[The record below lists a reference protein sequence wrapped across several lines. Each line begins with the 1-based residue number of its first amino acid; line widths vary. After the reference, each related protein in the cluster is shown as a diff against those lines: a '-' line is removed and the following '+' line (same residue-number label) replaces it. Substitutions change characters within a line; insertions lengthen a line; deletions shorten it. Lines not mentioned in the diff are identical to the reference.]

1 MKDNLKSQV
10 NENYLPVF
18 PLSVFILPEG
28 KVRLRIFEAKYLRML
43 SLIASHQCFVIQLM
57 PSLPTMNNNYWGSLV
72 EIQDF
77 NQGDD
82 GILEID
88 VLCKTLVYTTNISQ
102 DDNELTFAQVTPFSH
117 WSETTADIQ
126 MRSEVLATELNSV
139 LDDNEILK
147 EFYQS
152 RPLNN
157 VHWVVAR
164 WIELLPLSVSVK
176 NLFIQTDSFSCA
188 KDFVDSVIYK

>member
-1 MKDNLKSQV
+1 MKDILESQV

-28 KVRLRIFEAKYLRML
+28 KVRLRLFESKYLRML
-43 SLIASHQCFVIQLM
+43 SLIANHQCFVIQLT
-57 PSLPTMNNNYWGSLV
+57 PSLPVMKNNSWGSLV

-88 VLCKTLVYTTNISQ
+88 VLCKSLVYTGNIYK
-102 DDNELTFAQVTPFSH
+102 DDNELTFTQVTPFSH
-117 WSETTADIQ
+117 WSETIADKS
-126 MRSEVLATELNSV
+126 MSSEVLANELNNIFE
-139 LDDNEILK
+139 DNDMLNG
-147 EFYQS
+147 FYRT
-152 RPLNN
+152 RPLDNI
-157 VHWVVAR
+157 HWVVAR
-164 WIELLPLSVSVK
+164 WIELLPLSATIK
-176 NLFIQTDSFSCA
+176 NLFVHIDSFSSA

>member
-1 MKDNLKSQV
+1 MKEILESQV

-43 SLIASHQCFVIQLM
+43 SLIANHQCFVIQLT
-57 PSLPTMNNNYWGSLV
+57 PSLPVMKKNSWGSLV

-77 NQGDD
+77 NQGGD

-88 VLCKTLVYTTNISQ
+88 VLCKSLVYTNNIYK

-117 WSETTADIQ
+117 WSETIADKS
-126 MRSEVLATELNSV
+126 MSSEVLANELNNIFE
-139 LDDNEILK
+139 DNDMLK
-147 EFYQS
+147 AFYQT
-152 RPLNN
+152 RPLDNI
-157 VHWVVAR
+157 HWVVAR
-164 WIELLPLSVSVK
+164 WIELLPLSATIK
-176 NLFIQTDSFSCA
+176 NLFVHIDSFSSA